1 MHNPGAHN
9 RQSIWLRDFD
19 YAGTGGYFVTVCTW
33 RREYLFGD
41 VVDGDMRLNDVGMVV
56 RDQWLRTPQIRTNV
70 ALDEFVVM
78 PNHFH
83 AIMWIID
90 PVGARRAVPLV
101 NHPKR
106 FNGQRPPVGARR
118 AVPAFD
124 HAVVCPNIAS
134 QNQGTVSQNQGTVLR
149 SQGTA
154 RRAPTVEKFGR
165 PVAGSLATI
174 VRSFKSAAT
183 KRINTLRGNPG
194 SPVWQRN
201 YYEHVIRGDRDLYA
215 ARQYITDNPTKWE
228 LDINHPTQI

>member
-1 MHNPGAHN
+1 MYNPDVHN
-9 RQSIWLRDFD
+9 RQSIRLRNFD
-19 YAGTGGYFVTVCTW
+19 YGGAGAYFVTVCAW
-33 RREYLFGD
+33 RRECLFGD
-41 VVDGDMRLNDVGMVV
+41 VIDGDMRLNEFGMAV
-56 RDQWLRTPQIRTNV
+56 RDEWLRTPRIRTNV

-83 AIMWIID
+83 AILWIID

-106 FNGQRPPVGARR
+106 LNGQGPPVRARR

-124 HAVVCPNIAS
+124 HAVVCPNIASQNQGTVLQNQGAVLRNQGTVS

-174 VRSFKSAAT
+174 VRS
-183 KRINTLRGNPG
+183 
-194 SPVWQRN
+194 
-201 YYEHVIRGDRDLYA
+201 
-215 ARQYITDNPTKWE
+215 
-228 LDINHPTQI
+228 